1 MKLKELLNV
10 VDEGTIVHV
19 KNKYGKILE
28 NLYLPNDKSLNGDK
42 DVLIVYPTRDAY
54 NNILIIYLEE
64 SK

>member
-42 DVLIVYPTRDAY
+42 DVLIVYPARDAY
-54 NNILIIYLEE
+54 SNILIIYLEE

>member
-42 DVLIVYPTRDAY
+42 DVLIVYPARDAY